1 MKAKYLWSVSTFC
14 NDYVKGK
21 ADSVDDAIKKI
32 AEMPLF
38 PGDWIQT
45 VIISKNRDDKHP
57 IMACRGNYNEKFC
70 QHGAY
75 NVPELNILM
84 NR

>member
-1 MKAKYLWSVSTFC
+1 MKAKYLWSISTFC
-14 NDYVKGK
+14 NDCVKGE
-21 ADSVDDAIKKI
+21 ADSVDNAIKEI
-32 AEMPLF
+32 AKNPLF

-45 VIISKNRDDKHP
+45 VIISKNGDSEHP